1 MLCRSGMI
9 WYETEVTQQQL
20 DGRGLLDLGLPV
32 HDYGSVSHDQLVIIA
47 GGGCAHHMRKRG
59 SLLHPCSMR
68 PVAAACFTEPL
79 VT

>member
-32 HDYGSVSHDQLVIIA
+32 HDYGSVSHDQLVDHA
-47 GGGCAHHMRKRG
+47 GGGCA
-59 SLLHPCSMR
+59 CSSHKEER
-68 PVAAACFTEPL
+68 LFAAPL
-79 VT
+79 